1 MGDIAEFW
9 ARWLAFVRGYR
20 DSDIDLRSR
29 LVDRVLASGLDAG
42 LAFCGTDWTDDAAN
56 ALVDPADRMTCEH
69 DLIAASR
76 AFDESG
82 YVWRNRELHWSLC
95 RHLEGL
101 RHFVRYGWR
110 HLRNPSLEFDV
121 WWYWITYLDP
131 AAEVVNPL
139 VHYLAEGRHLG
150 HATIPPVEP
159 VRVPP
164 PPLPGGP
171 RRVCLFAGYD
181 GDGLIDENAVTYVR
195 ELSRFADVYYL
206 ADCHLEAGELDKLA
220 PYTSGRWTIRHGRYD
235 FGSYSM
241 LARDLVGWDMI
252 ATYDEL
258 LLAND
263 SCYLLRPWTR
273 CSPPWTPARRTGGA
287 CRPPTM
293 TSRREISRGWAA
305 GSAST
310 TWWPR
315 PAALGRGASPTAS
328 TWAPTSS
335 RCGRR

>member
-69 DLIAASR
+69 DLIAASG

-150 HATIPPVEP
+150 HA
-159 VRVPP
+159 
-164 PPLPGGP
+164 
-171 RRVCLFAGYD
+171 
-181 GDGLIDENAVTYVR
+181 
-195 ELSRFADVYYL
+195 
-206 ADCHLEAGELDKLA
+206 H
-220 PYTSGRWTIRHGRYD
+220 H
-235 FGSYSM
+235 
-241 LARDLVGWDMI
+241 
-252 ATYDEL
+252 
-258 LLAND
+258 
-263 SCYLLRPWTR
+263 
-273 CSPPWTPARRTGGA
+273 PARRTGA
-287 CRPPTM
+287 RAAAPAP
-293 TSRREISRGWAA
+293 RRAAPRLPVRGLRRRWA
-305 GSAST
+305 GST
-310 TWWPR
+310 KPR
-315 PAALGRGASPTAS
+315 
-328 TWAPTSS
+328 WPTSAS
-335 RCGRR
+335 